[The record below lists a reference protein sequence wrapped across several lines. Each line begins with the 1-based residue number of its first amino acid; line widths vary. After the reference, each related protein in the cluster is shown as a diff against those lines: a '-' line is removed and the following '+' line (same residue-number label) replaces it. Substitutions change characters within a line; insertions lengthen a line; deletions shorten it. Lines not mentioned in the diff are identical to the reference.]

1 MMPSKANTHMMKHS
15 LPILT
20 LGCLAACA
28 QAGSEI
34 APPPDSPA
42 RALFDH
48 GSHELQIGIG
58 WNHSTASGGPL
69 RPVVDDVAGAL
80 RLGWMLNSPG
90 GTGFFRGNCEFL
102 IEAVAGGIVEGAGS
116 VLAGGTL
123 ILRYN
128 FIKDSAR
135 WLPYIQAGLGAVYAD
150 AYRQRPQRLLGEGFE
165 FTMQGEIGVRYLIT
179 PHTAVYVE
187 TGYRHISNAGLADRN
202 LGLNSVTAEAGVS
215 CFW

>member
-1 MMPSKANTHMMKHS
+1 MPHEPPAQMLKHLFYS
-15 LPILT
+15 LGLT
-20 LGCLAACA
+20 SLVTCA

-34 APPPDSPA
+34 APPPDSA
-42 RALFDH
+42 VRALFDR

-69 RPVVDDVAGAL
+69 RPAVGDVDGSL

-102 IEAVAGGIVEGAGS
+102 IEAVAGGIVEGPGS

-135 WLPYIQAGLGAVYAD
+135 WIPYIQAGLGAIYAD
-150 AYRQRPQRLLGEGFE
+150 ASRQRPQRLLGQGFE
-165 FTMQGEIGVRYLIT
+165 FTMQGELGVRYLIT

-202 LGLNSVTAEAGVS
+202 LGLNSVSAEAGVS